1 MNPEDRPDSFPS
13 WEPPPPTGFKLLF
26 VRLLWFLVGPMVLL
40 ILSAEILR
48 VGAGW
53 LTLLDLAY
61 FAVTGLMIWGRWVEQ
76 CSGNATLATGE
87 PATWAHF
94 RRYVTY
100 LVPIAAAIWL
110 AANGVGNHVLEE

>member
-1 MNPEDRPDSFPS
+1 MEREDRHESFDSS
-13 WEPPPPTGFKLLF
+13 DRRPPAGFKVLF
-26 VRLLWFLVGPMVLL
+26 SRLIWFFGGPMVLVL
-40 ILSAEILR
+40 LSVEIVR
-48 VGAGW
+48 GGTGW

-61 FAVTGLMIWGRWVEQ
+61 FAVAGFMVWGRWIEQ
-76 CSGNATLATGE
+76 SSGHATLATGE

-100 LVPIAAAIWL
+100 LVPIAAAVWL